1 MFKNALHVV
10 DGTYIAYTSNNHI
23 VMTRDV
29 YNIYNIIYNIMR
41 VKQTALAVK
50 IIIIIIVLCGDP
62 NNKIML

>member
-1 MFKNALHVV
+1 
-10 DGTYIAYTSNNHI
+10 
-23 VMTRDV
+23 MTRDV